1 MDNSIFSLLVEDLV
15 KIILSFILDIDR
27 GTSFEVS
34 FYELNIVVELVGDD
48 RDIAVTVKKMCS
60 PSSDHNSEEK
70 TNWEDGGNAGIRV
83 VREKVVPFGKNIA
96 QSVCD

>member
-27 GTSFEVS
+27 STSFEVG
-34 FYELNIVVELVGDD
+34 FQELNVVMELVGDNWN
-48 RDIAVTVKKMCS
+48 IAVTVKKMCNATS
-60 PSSDHNSEEK
+60 NHNSEEK
-70 TNWEDGGNAGIRV
+70 ANWKDGGNAGIRV

-96 QSVCD
+96 QSVCN